1 MISLTDESNIMVKK
15 YYEISEQLNKNLI
28 IKNNNKK
35 KDVYNSLQKEIFYLL
50 NNIYNKIH
58 EKFLLKHY
66 YREIY
71 NKNSEINFAH
81 IKNIYNIHF
90 KDNRYVDDNIK
101 KYIKDNIGTILE
113 YKIYNPIKIIITF
126 IIYSKKICLYEYDEL
141 VKNILTQIEVINI
154 MTKNKSCNKNG
165 IYINIFMTPFKKKI
179 YKDDIVLGAK
189 NVNSGFCYGCNSKAE
204 IIIFRKEELFKV
216 LTHELLHTYDVGIFI
231 DKYNNINNILIEKF
245 NIHGNSKK
253 NVKLLESIVEF
264 WALFFNN
271 AFFSYIN
278 LRNLKMNNN
287 KNKNINNKIYEDD
300 VINYKNIFE
309 INMKLEI
316 LHGLMQITKILNFNN
331 MDYTDLILDKNKVK
345 IGKIYRENSH
355 ILSYYI
361 IKLYL
366 LYDYKNFINI
376 NIEGDN
382 GILFKNTDDVNNI
395 NAFINYIISMMTNK
409 SLLDELNKIK
419 LYYNS
424 QKKTNN
430 YFFNNLK
437 MSVIELK

>member
-1 MISLTDESNIMVKK
+1 MINLTHESSIMVKK
-15 YYEISEQLNKNLI
+15 YYEISEQLNFYLI

-35 KDVYNSLQKEIFYLL
+35 KDVYNSLQKEICYLL

-71 NKNSEINFAH
+71 NKNSEAH
-81 IKNIYNIHF
+81 IKNIYNVHL

-101 KYIKDNIGTILE
+101 NYIKDNIGTILV
-113 YKIYNPIKIIITF
+113 YKIVDPIEIIITF
-126 IIYSKKICLYEYDEL
+126 IIYSKKILLYEYDEL

-154 MTKNKSCNKNG
+154 MTRNNSCNKNG

-179 YKDDIVLGAK
+179 YKDDIILGAK

-231 DKYNNINNILIEKF
+231 DKYNNINNVLIDKF
-245 NIHGNSKK
+245 NIHNNSKK

-264 WALFFNN
+264 WALFLNN

-287 KNKNINNKIYEDD
+287 KNINNKIYRDD
-300 VINYKNIFE
+300 VINYKKMFE

-331 MDYTDLILDKNKVK
+331 MDYRDLILDKNKVK

-361 IKLYL
+361 IKFFL

-376 NIEGDN
+376 NVEVDN

-409 SLLDELNKIK
+409 CLLDDLNKIK
-419 LYYNS
+419 FYYKS

-430 YFFNNLK
+430 CFFNNLK

>member
-1 MISLTDESNIMVKK
+1 MINLTHESNIMIKK
-15 YYEISEQLNKNLI
+15 YYEISKKLNKNLI

-35 KDVYNSLQKEIFYLL
+35 TDVYNSLQKEIFYLL

-58 EKFLLKHY
+58 KKFLLKHY
-66 YREIY
+66 YRKIY
-71 NKNSEINFAH
+71 NKNSELNFAH
-81 IKNIYNIHF
+81 IENTYNNHF
-90 KDNRYVDDNIK
+90 KDNRYVDENIK
-101 KYIKDNIGTILE
+101 NYIKNNICTLLV
-113 YKIYNPIKIIITF
+113 YKIDNPIEIVITF
-126 IIYSKKICLYEYDEL
+126 IIYSKKILLYEYDEL

-154 MTKNKSCNKNG
+154 MTRNKSCNKNG

-179 YKDDIVLGAK
+179 YKGDIILGAK

-231 DKYNNINNILIEKF
+231 DKYNNINNVLIDKF
-245 NIHGNSKK
+245 NIHDNSKK

-278 LRNLKMNNN
+278 LRNLKMNNS
-287 KNKNINNKIYEDD
+287 KNINNKIYKDD

-309 INMKLEI
+309 INMMLEI
-316 LHGLMQITKILNFNN
+316 LHGLMQINKILNFNN
-331 MDYTDLILDKNKVK
+331 MDYTDLILDKNKAK
-345 IGKIYRENSH
+345 KNKIYRENSH

-361 IKLYL
+361 IKFFL

-376 NIEGDN
+376 NVEEAN
-382 GILFKNTDDVNNI
+382 GIVFKNTDDVNNI
-395 NAFINYIISMMTNK
+395 NVFINYIISMMTNK
-409 SLLDELNKIK
+409 CLLDDLNKIK
-419 LYYNS
+419 FYYNS

-430 YFFNNLK
+430 HFFNNLK
-437 MSVIELK
+437 MSAIELK

>member
-1 MISLTDESNIMVKK
+1 MVKK
-15 YYEISEQLNKNLI
+15 YYEISEQLNFYLI

-35 KDVYNSLQKEIFYLL
+35 KDVYNSLQKEICYLL

-71 NKNSEINFAH
+71 NKNSEAH
-81 IKNIYNIHF
+81 IKNIYNVHL

-101 KYIKDNIGTILE
+101 NYIKDNIGTILV
-113 YKIYNPIKIIITF
+113 YKIVDPIEIIITF
-126 IIYSKKICLYEYDEL
+126 IIYSKKILLYEYDEL

-154 MTKNKSCNKNG
+154 MTRNNSCNKNG

-179 YKDDIVLGAK
+179 YKDDIILGAK

-231 DKYNNINNILIEKF
+231 DKYNNINNVLIDKF
-245 NIHGNSKK
+245 NIHNNSKK

-264 WALFFNN
+264 WALFLNN

-287 KNKNINNKIYEDD
+287 KNINNKIYRDD
-300 VINYKNIFE
+300 VINYKKMFE

-331 MDYTDLILDKNKVK
+331 MDYRDLILDKNKVK

-361 IKLYL
+361 IKFFL

-376 NIEGDN
+376 NVEVDN

-409 SLLDELNKIK
+409 CLLDDLNKIK
-419 LYYNS
+419 FYYKS

-430 YFFNNLK
+430 CFFNNLK